1 MTGEN
6 LEAVYG
12 IRAMVRIADDC
23 PFVIPI
29 GRIAQKEN

>member
-12 IRAMVRIADDC
+12 IKANVRIAGDC

-29 GRIAQKEN
+29 GRIALTTN